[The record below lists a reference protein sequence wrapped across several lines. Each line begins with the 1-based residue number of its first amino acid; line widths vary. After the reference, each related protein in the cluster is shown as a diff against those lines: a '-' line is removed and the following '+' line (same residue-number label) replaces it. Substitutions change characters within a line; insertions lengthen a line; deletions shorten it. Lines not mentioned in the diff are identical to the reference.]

1 MIKTK
6 PEDVTKQGFCKLPL
20 LWRKP
25 CLRGIPLML
34 VLIQSH
40 CNPSG
45 WGGGERLL
53 TFCAFRMG
61 AYLRCALIRGWP
73 LIRINTVCQKKS
85 SELNKTWTRGRGLIT
100 RDDVVTQ
107 RNKFGCAFL
116 SYFWLLI
123 SSNSNSI
130 FQDMIALDATKI
142 PSIEQFHPW
151 RGWILFWTE
160 GTKFEKMLLPSV
172 R

>member
-1 MIKTK
+1 MVITK
-6 PEDVTKQGFCKLPL
+6 CEHVTKQSFCELPLLLRKLPL
-20 LWRKP
+20 WGSLF
-25 CLRGIPLML
+25 ML

-45 WGGGERLL
+45 WSVGGRLL
-53 TFCAFRMG
+53 TFSAFRMG
-61 AYLRCALIRGWP
+61 AYLSCALIRGWP

-100 RDDVVTQ
+100 RDDVVSQ

-123 SSNSNSI
+123 SNNSNSI
-130 FQDMIALDATKI
+130 FQDMIALDATTI
-142 PSIEQFHPW
+142 PAIEQFHPW